1 VVLLSDYSNIFL
13 FHEQIHVDIT
23 LYGYYFMPELF
34 PDISYFGCS
43 PNVIPELGS
52 EVRMLN
58 LKERHGKG

>member
-1 VVLLSDYSNIFL
+1 
-13 FHEQIHVDIT
+13 VDIT